1 MAAVNTSEVGAV
13 LMPFSIA
20 PQRQTTKLFLFGI
33 CNWQIYTC
41 STYQILPLYKHFYK
55 LRRKH
60 SFVYAKWQSGN
71 GTDISLYDFT
81 VTCKEEKIKALVC
94 HTC

>member
-1 MAAVNTSEVGAV
+1 MAAVITSEVRAL

-20 PQRQTTKLFLFGI
+20 SHRQTTKVFLFGI

-41 STYQILPLYKHFYK
+41 SAYQILPLYKHIYK
-55 LRRKH
+55 LRRKQ
-60 SFVYAKWQSGN
+60 SFVYAKCQSGS
-71 GTDISLYDFT
+71 GADISLYDFT

-94 HTC
+94 HTH